1 MTVKEKAEM
10 ENLRRRLVAQRAEI
24 RRLQERKENAM
35 TVRDLWL
42 ATTNDIYLVRGDL
55 PALKLP
61 TGGRLLVEHAVQMVT
76 KIEIQTRASEAPCLL
91 VWTKEAEK

>member
-1 MTVKEKAEM
+1 MIDKEKAELL
-10 ENLRRRLVAQRAEI
+10 NPRKRVRAQREEI
-24 RRLQERKENAM
+24 KRLQERKENAM

-91 VWTKEAEK
+91 VWTRASD